1 VKRGIWIGIL
11 ATVAFVAIL
20 VARLPASWLSGFLPA
35 NVSCV
40 EIGGTL
46 WNGSCSGLIA
56 QGTKFGDL
64 AWQLRAAPLLR
75 AHVAGHVDLQH
86 PTGTLSTDVDAT
98 AGGDVEMHDLV
109 ADLAIDPSNLT
120 QVPPDLRGRVH
131 AQLARLRLEKKTIAA
146 IEGQIDLID
155 LKRLE
160 WKPAALGDYTLR
172 FPSKRSPG
180 KSGET
185 VGDFDSMGG
194 GPWQIEAVLRLTNQ
208 PGLVLEG
215 TIAVGDGAPAEI
227 VEELGQLGPPDAQ
240 GRRPFSME
248 QIF

>member
-11 ATVAFVAIL
+11 ATLAFVAIL

-35 NVSCV
+35 GVSCI
-40 EIGGTL
+40 EIDGTL
-46 WNGSCSGLIA
+46 WNGSCSGLVA
-56 QGTKFGDL
+56 QGTRFGDL

-86 PTGTLSTDVDAT
+86 PTGTLSTDIDAT
-98 AGGDVEMHDLV
+98 RGGEIDMHDLI
-109 ADLAIDPSNLT
+109 ADLTIDPSNLT

-131 AQLARLRLEKKTIAA
+131 AQLARLRLEKKTVAD
-146 IEGQIDLID
+146 IEGQIDLMD

-160 WKPAALGDYTLR
+160 STPAALGDYTLR
-172 FPSKRSPG
+172 FPSKRAPG
-180 KSGET
+180 KNGEI
-185 VGDFDSMGG
+185 VGDFDSVS
-194 GPWQIEAVLRLTNQ
+194 GPWQIEAVLRLTHQ

-215 TIAVGDGAPAEI
+215 KIAIGDGAPPE
-227 VEELGQLGPPDAQ
+227 VVGELGLLGPPDAQ
-240 GRRPFSME
+240 GWRQFSME